1 MRERAPVPLIR
12 PLLHGLATPACG
24 QPHPP
29 VHDVSTTGFTAGCIP
44 EINQV
49 LFGGPDPN
57 PACAAVDPASG
68 LPAVF
73 LRDGLFPGRTI
84 SVDTRSRGTHLFECL
99 IHPWMQATVTVE

>member
-1 MRERAPVPLIR
+1 M
-12 PLLHGLATPACG
+12 
-24 QPHPP
+24 
-29 VHDVSTTGFTAGCIP
+29 
-44 EINQV
+44 

-68 LPAVF
+68 LPAAF

-84 SVDTRSRGTHLFECL
+84 SVDTRTRGTHLFECL

>member
-1 MRERAPVPLIR
+1 MGRGGE
-12 PLLHGLATPACG
+12 LHTFT
-24 QPHPP
+24 
-29 VHDVSTTGFTAGCIP
+29 DVTATGFTAGCIP

-49 LFGGPDPN
+49 LFGRPDPN
-57 PACAAVDPASG
+57 PACAAVDTASG

-84 SVDTRSRGTHLFECL
+84 PVDTSTRGTIRFECL

>member
-1 MRERAPVPLIR
+1 VR
-12 PLLHGLATPACG
+12 PATPAG
-24 QPHPP
+24 SPTSAPP
-29 VHDVSTTGFTAGCIP
+29 ASLLRCIP
-44 EINQV
+44 EINEV

-84 SVDTRSRGTHLFECL
+84 SVDTRTRGTHMFECL